1 LALEND
7 LVRVIRVHYDA
18 HEKLP
23 VHDHPKTPIIYV
35 YLSDAGPVRFKHKGD
50 EPYDLQRPAVK
61 NGGFRM
67 HRGFIET
74 HEVENIGDTSSDF
87 LRVELKTLPIGTP
100 GLSGRFPPPADS
112 TQSATKVE
120 FENANVRIVRVICAG
135 QGECDFAGAS
145 NPALEI
151 AFSDSPETSQVRWVT
166 EGSRSAIERRCTC
179 SVSNSRR
186 KYDDSG
192 TSGRSVYRSGARRRD
207 VWRAGVLGVRPQPQ
221 SFAGWFRQ
229 YQELHDL

>member
-1 LALEND
+1 MRSVPQVLVLAAAAVAAYGQDPLRTLPKNYQLALEND

-61 NGGFRM
+61 KGGFRM

-74 HEVENIGDTSSDF
+74 HEVENIGDISSDF

-100 GLSGRFPPPADS
+100 GLSGRFPPPADF
-112 TQSATKVE
+112 TGSAAKVE

-135 QGECDFAGAS
+135 KGECDVTAAS

-151 AFSDSPETSQVRWVT
+151 AFSDSPEKSQVHWVL
-166 EGSRSAIERRCTC
+166 EDSRATAENAMHLLRIEFKKK
-179 SVSNSRR
+179 V
-186 KYDDSG
+186 
-192 TSGRSVYRSGARRRD
+192 
-207 VWRAGVLGVRPQPQ
+207 
-221 SFAGWFRQ
+221 
-229 YQELHDL
+229 